1 MKVDPGPTVRVSML
15 SCFASVLAGRAPEAP
30 RNPKAVAMVTWR
42 PVQAGS
48 GAWRE
53 RGPLDAGR
61 VQAVSCPQAV
71 AFAKP
76 CPHEIRCQQRAASR
90 PPLVCVCV
98 CVRAGVHAHSVLET
112 GRAD

>member
-1 MKVDPGPTVRVSML
+1 MKVDPGPTVTVSML
-15 SCFASVLAGRAPEAP
+15 SLSASVLAGRAPESP
-30 RNPKAVAMVTWR
+30 RSPRAVAMVTWR
-42 PVQAGS
+42 AVQAGS
-48 GAWRE
+48 GALRE
-53 RGPLDAGR
+53 RDPLGAGR

-76 CPHEIRCQQRAASR
+76 CPHVIRCQQRAASR

-98 CVRAGVHAHSVLET
+98 RAGARAHSVLET